1 MEASALT
8 MQQRASL
15 EVTALNQP
23 PYLKP
28 GMSASVDIETQT
40 EVNVV
45 AVPIQSV
52 TVRDFADLNRE
63 QDDTASEDE
72 ISVEQVAEQS
82 GSRVRR
88 EDIRRVVFVVEEGK
102 AKMVEVETGIN
113 DDQFIH
119 ILRGLDEGAAIVTGS
134 YRVLSRQLSDGDVLK
149 VND

>member
-1 MEASALT
+1 
-8 MQQRASL
+8 
-15 EVTALNQP
+15 
-23 PYLKP
+23 
-28 GMSASVDIETQT
+28 MSASVDIETQT

-119 ILRGLDEGAAIVTGS
+119 ILRGLDEGAAIV
-134 YRVLSRQLSDGDVLK
+134 YRQLSCSFTPAQRR
-149 VND
+149 